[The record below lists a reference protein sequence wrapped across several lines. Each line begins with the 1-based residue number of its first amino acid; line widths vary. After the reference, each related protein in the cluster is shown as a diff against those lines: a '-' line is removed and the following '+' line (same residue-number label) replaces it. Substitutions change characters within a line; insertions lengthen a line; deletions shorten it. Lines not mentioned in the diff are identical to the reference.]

1 MQAKRSEAGIIW
13 VLWLTYG
20 AFYFCRSNLSAAL
33 PGIESEL
40 GYSKTQLGAILGAL
54 KLAYGVG
61 QLLNG
66 QLAERYSPRLLLALG
81 MFGSAALNLIFGW
94 ATGLYFML
102 FVWACNGYFQA
113 LGWTPCM
120 RVAANWFPLE
130 RRGKAV
136 GIIGTG
142 YQTTAVLTFLIAGWA
157 AQTYGWRG
165 ALYIP
170 AGLLALSAVHMLLFL
185 RETPGA
191 TGPQRQ
197 TEGAPAS
204 AVDPSQGR
212 GNVRFTE
219 TLLITLSNPSLWLLA
234 LSLGLL
240 NACRYGFLD
249 WGVSHLKEI
258 QQTGVASAAFKYAV
272 LPAGGV
278 IGAYFSGWATDRFLE
293 GRRAPMIC
301 SLLACLGVLTLVYDR
316 VVLSGFEQT
325 IGVLFLVGFCIYGA
339 QVLLVGT
346 APMDLAR
353 HGTPAAAVGFVNFM
367 GYMGAFVGDQL
378 TGHLVDSQGWQ
389 MAVMTWA
396 GFAFGAA
403 AVSGLLWNTT
413 GKSSPKLKPNPL
425 PGKQEA

>member
-1 MQAKRSEAGIIW
+1 MQAKRSEASIIW
-13 VLWLTYG
+13 VLWITYG
-20 AFYFCRSNLSAAL
+20 AFYFCRTNLSAAL

-40 GYSKTQLGAILGAL
+40 GYSKTELGAILGAL

-113 LGWTPCM
+113 FGWTPCM

-130 RRGKAV
+130 RRGKAI
-136 GIIGTG
+136 GLIGTG
-142 YQTTAVLTFLIAGWA
+142 YQTTAVLTFVIAAWA
-157 AQTYGWRG
+157 AETYGWRG

-170 AGLLALSAVHMLLFL
+170 AGLLALAAIHMMLFL
-185 RETPGA
+185 RETPGE
-191 TGPQRQ
+191 PD
-197 TEGAPAS
+197 PAGQKKGGR
-204 AVDPSQGR
+204 AGELDPSRGR
-212 GNVRFTE
+212 GKVRFRE
-219 TLLITLSNPSLWLLA
+219 TLMVTLSNPSLWLLA

-249 WGVSHLKEI
+249 WGISHLKEI
-258 QQTGVASAAFKYAV
+258 QQTGVASAGFKYAV

-278 IGAYFSGWATDRFLE
+278 IGAYVSGWATDRFLG

-301 SLLACLGVLTLVYDR
+301 SLLVFLGLLTLVYDR
-316 VVLSGFEQT
+316 AVLSGFEQT

-389 MAVMTWA
+389 AAVMAWA
-396 GFAFGAA
+396 GFAFAAA
-403 AVSGLLWNTT
+403 AVSGLLWNATSQREK
-413 GKSSPKLKPNPL
+413 G
-425 PGKQEA
+425 

>member
-1 MQAKRSEAGIIW
+1 MQAKRSEVGIIW
-13 VLWLTYG
+13 MLWMTYG
-20 AFYFCRSNLSAAL
+20 AFYFCRSNLSVAL

-40 GYSKTQLGAILGAL
+40 GYSKTELGAILGAL
-54 KLAYGVG
+54 KLSYGVG
-61 QLLNG
+61 QFLNG

-81 MFGSAALNLIFGW
+81 MLGSAALNLIFGW

-120 RVAANWFPLE
+120 RVAANWFDLE
-130 RRGKAV
+130 RRGRAV

-142 YQTTAVLTFLIAGWA
+142 YQTTAVLTFVVAGWA
-157 AQTYGWRG
+157 AETYGWRG

-170 AGLLALSAVHMLLFL
+170 AGLLALAAVHMLLFL
-185 RETPGA
+185 RETPDQA
-191 TGPQRQ
+191 GPDRQ
-197 TEGAPAS
+197 TEGALVGAPDS
-204 AVDPSQGR
+204 TPGR
-212 GNVRFTE
+212 GKVGLKD

-249 WGVSHLKEI
+249 WGISHLKEI

-278 IGAYFSGWATDRFLE
+278 LGAYFSGWGTDRFLG

-301 SLLACLGVLTLVYDR
+301 SLLVSLGVLTLVYDR
-316 VVLSGFEQT
+316 VVLAGFEQT

-346 APMDLAR
+346 APIDLAR
-353 HGTPAAAVGFVNFM
+353 HGTPAAAVGFVNFV

-389 MAVMTWA
+389 TAVMAWA

-413 GKSSPKLKPNPL
+413 SQSAKGMSSK
-425 PGKQEA
+425 EFRT

>member
-1 MQAKRSEAGIIW
+1 MQEKRSEAGIIW
-13 VLWLTYG
+13 VLWITYG

-66 QLAERYSPRLLLALG
+66 QLAERYSPRRLLALG

-113 LGWTPCM
+113 FGWTPCM
-120 RVAANWFPLE
+120 RVAANWFPLQ

-157 AQTYGWRG
+157 AETYGWRG

-170 AGLLALSAVHMLLFL
+170 AALLALSAVHMLLFL
-185 RETPGA
+185 RETPGESNPQGQ
-191 TGPQRQ
+191 TG
-197 TEGAPAS
+197 GAPPGEP
-204 AVDPSQGR
+204 DPTQGR
-212 GNVRFTE
+212 GRVRLKE

-249 WGVSHLKEI
+249 WGISHLKEI

-278 IGAYFSGWATDRFLE
+278 LGAYFSGWATDRFLG

-301 SLLACLGVLTLVYDR
+301 SLLVCLGVLTLVYDR

-346 APMDLAR
+346 AAMDLAR

-389 MAVMTWA
+389 MAVMAWA

-403 AVSGLLWNTT
+403 AVSALLWNATSQRAT
-413 GKSSPKLKPNPL
+413 G
-425 PGKQEA
+425 ET

>member
-40 GYSKTQLGAILGAL
+40 GYSKTELGAILGAL

-81 MFGSAALNLIFGW
+81 MFGSAALNLVFGW

-120 RVAANWFPLE
+120 RVAANWFPLKS
-130 RRGKAV
+130 RGKAV

-142 YQTTAVLTFLIAGWA
+142 YQTTAVLTFIIAGWA

-170 AGLLALSAVHMLLFL
+170 AGLLALSAVHMLLLL
-185 RETPGA
+185 REKPDE
-191 TGPQRQ
+191 TGPRRPP
-197 TEGAPAS
+197 EGASAS
-204 AVDPSQGR
+204 VVNPPQGR
-212 GNVRFTE
+212 GRFTE
-219 TLLITLSNPSLWLLA
+219 TLWITLSNPSLWLLA

-278 IGAYFSGWATDRFLE
+278 LGAYLSGWASDRFLG

-301 SLLACLGVLTLVYDR
+301 SLLACLGVLTLLYDR
-316 VVLSGFEQT
+316 VVLTGFEQT

-389 MAVMTWA
+389 MAVMAWA
-396 GFAFGAA
+396 GFAFAAA
-403 AVSGLLWNTT
+403 AVSGLLWNATSQSARGT
-413 GKSSPKLKPNPL
+413 
-425 PGKQEA
+425 